1 MTKSS
6 ARNRHAGAL
15 PSGGV
20 QRGTDQ
26 ELWRRA
32 GELCAALVAGDL
44 EALRRLCDAEFW
56 DRAGAGELPRLAEH
70 TTAATPLGVL
80 GRRTLS
86 LVITP
91 SAEHAEYAVE
101 QQWAAGPPGL
111 VVEDERL
118 FTLLDRGALLA
129 AGDEERLARM
139 ATKLAAQ
146 EAALAYVAALEA
158 RDSAAVAGM
167 WSPAFDSAHGDQVRA
182 RIPLVIRAALVGS
195 VGPRTLVRCRFSDGV
210 DETDE
215 LLWRQSDG
223 RWLVHGARSFRPPE
237 PATRVGGVQA

>member
-1 MTKSS
+1 
-6 ARNRHAGAL
+6 
-15 PSGGV
+15 V

-26 ELWRRA
+26 ELWGRA

-44 EALRRLCDAEFW
+44 EALRRLSDPEFW

-70 TTAATPLGVL
+70 ATAATPLGVL

-91 SAEHAEYAVE
+91 SADYAEYALE
-101 QQWAAGPPGL
+101 QQWAERPAGH

-118 FTLLDRGALLA
+118 FTLVDRGAIEA
-129 AGDEERLARM
+129 AGDEQRLARM

-146 EAALAYVAALEA
+146 DAALDYVAALADRDA
-158 RDSAAVAGM
+158 RAVAAM
-167 WSPAFDSAHGDQVRA
+167 WSPAFAAAHGDEVRA
-182 RIPLVIRAALVGS
+182 RIPSVVHAALIGS
-195 VGPRTLVRCRFSDGV
+195 VGPRTLVRCRFTDDA

-215 LLWRQSDG
+215 LLWRQTDG
-223 RWLVHGARSFRPPE
+223 RWLVHGARSFRPPG
-237 PATRVGGVQA
+237 PAARAGRVQA